1 MSPPLQKLYAVF
13 GAQVVFLPL
22 PKGSKQPLIRKWQNI
37 TFTDTQKPAYQQAL
51 EACVARGG
59 NIGVLL
65 GPASDGLVSVDLD
78 RDELVDPF
86 IALCPK
92 LASTTRSRGKRG
104 CNFFLRIKAGTPYPN
119 SQSSYALRDADGNK
133 CGEWRCGGGQK
144 GAQTVIFGVHP
155 DGPLYQ
161 IQIENPPVE
170 LVFDADLKWFYPFDS
185 PGPANAS
192 STPGTASGSAT
203 GVNRKGNQQADDDAA
218 REERTRKR
226 ETAAYQLARSI
237 DAYYDQPRKEY
248 LLHEGNERYQPLNE
262 TQFKRCLRFH
272 RMSAETLDFRHY
284 SQVDVVLREL
294 QQKKYVD
301 YAGALAGKERGYYFE
316 NGIPILVTYSPQLII
331 PKPGNWDT
339 LSNLLSNLYWNPDE
353 PHGDEQQH
361 AFYGW
366 VQVAFNALRAR
377 RWQPGQALAFAGPSD
392 AGKSLTQR
400 LITVILGGRS
410 AKAALFLQQRTDFNG
425 EMFEAEHLM
434 LEDEAASTRY
444 RDRLAFAAQ
453 LKQIAANQ
461 VQPCHPK
468 QRQIINLC
476 PWWRV
481 TISLNDEPDRLL
493 VLPPLGND
501 VADKLILL
509 RASQAPMPMPAETP
523 EQKIAFWKQLNDEL
537 PAFLHYLVNEYEIP
551 ADWRSTRFGIK
562 EFHHPA
568 LLTALEELDPAM
580 LLLELIDTANIWH
593 QWDPVSQLWGTKVP
607 WEGSALEL
615 RRVLSNNNTTQR
627 DASNLL
633 SYTNATGR
641 YLNKLAKIR
650 ATRVKLTHTRTGD
663 RYEIYP

>member
-1 MSPPLQKLYAVF
+1 MPAKSLDQAHCLLTPFVIRGPDSLFASGGRSSGNAYNWKGFPLMDSQLEEKHLDVTDRLHRRFGYTPEYAEELWMAEKDHHHRSTGAQILAKCLARAGYKPEAEHTSNGQEPPPEAKSPPPEAKSPPPESPPPEAEQSR
-13 GAQVVFLPL
+13 PPP
-22 PKGSKQPLIRKWQNI
+22 PKDHAAGGDTGPKKEQRKSKIPEPEVHESE
-37 TFTDTQKPAYQQAL
+37 DG
-51 EACVARGG
+51 ED
-59 NIGVLL
+59 
-65 GPASDGLVSVDLD
+65 AS
-78 RDELVDPF
+78 E
-86 IALCPK
+86 
-92 LASTTRSRGKRG
+92 STS
-104 CNFFLRIKAGTPYPN
+104 
-119 SQSSYALRDADGNK
+119 
-133 CGEWRCGGGQK
+133 
-144 GAQTVIFGVHP
+144 
-155 DGPLYQ
+155 
-161 IQIENPPVE
+161 
-170 LVFDADLKWFYPFDS
+170 
-185 PGPANAS
+185 
-192 STPGTASGSAT
+192 
-203 GVNRKGNQQADDDAA
+203 GVNDKGNQKTDGGEAKERKRKQDAA
-218 REERTRKR
+218 AYKE
-226 ETAAYQLARSI
+226 AIAYQLAQSI

-248 LLHEGNERYQPLNE
+248 LLHEGNERYQPLSE
-262 TQFKRCLRFH
+262 TQFKRRLRFH
-272 RMSAETLDFRHY
+272 QMSTKALDFCHY

-339 LSNLLSNLYWNPDE
+339 LRRLLSNLYWGPDE
-353 PHGDEQQH
+353 AH
-361 AFYGW
+361 ADDQRHVFYGW
-366 VQVAFNALRAR
+366 VQVAFNALRVR

-400 LITVILGGRS
+400 LITMILGGRS

-444 RDRLAFAAQ
+444 KDRLAFAAQ

-468 QRQIINLC
+468 NRQIVNLC

-493 VLPPLGND
+493 VLPPLSSD

-509 RASQAPMPMPAETP
+509 RASQASMPMLAETP
-523 EQKIAFWKQLNDEL
+523 EQKTAFWKRLNDEL
-537 PAFLHYLVNEYEIP
+537 PAFLHYIVNEYKIP
-551 ADWRSTRFGIK
+551 KDWRSTRFGIK
-562 EFHHPA
+562 EFQHPA

-593 QWDPVSQLWGTKVP
+593 QWDPKSQVWGTTIP

-615 RRVLSNNNTTQR
+615 RRVLSNKSATQR
-627 DASNLL
+627 DASSLL

-650 ATRVKLTHTRTGD
+650 ATRVKFTHTKTGD